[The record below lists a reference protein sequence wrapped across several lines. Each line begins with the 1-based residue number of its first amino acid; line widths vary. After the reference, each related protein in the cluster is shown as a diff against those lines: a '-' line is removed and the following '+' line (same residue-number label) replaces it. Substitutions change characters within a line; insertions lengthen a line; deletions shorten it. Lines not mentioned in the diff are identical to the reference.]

1 MLMIPLRG
9 RLVTTFLAIDSS
21 PAESADD
28 RWTWF
33 ILMTSLVTVLTHGK
47 LQTC

>member
-1 MLMIPLRG
+1 
-9 RLVTTFLAIDSS
+9 VTTFLAIDSP

-28 RWTWF
+28 RWTSF
-33 ILMTSLVTVLTHGK
+33 ILMTSLAKFPTRGK